1 MQRIDFI
8 TKDNVYLHGILYD
21 APSKE
26 KVIIAVHG
34 MGSDVFRDRKA
45 AIAQKA
51 SEKQISYFCFNNR
64 GHDFVNYIKRK
75 KDGKLKDELCGSAY
89 EDVLDSYYD
98 ILGAVQKM
106 IELGY
111 KNIYLQGHSLGCTK
125 IVYTYN
131 KMMQENNQVLEKIKA
146 IALLSFLDMPSL
158 FKIYLGERYLEK
170 LEYAENQENV
180 KYAMMPFDSFVN
192 PISVK
197 TFLRYNKYNEEI
209 DFAKHGEKEYNYEKL
224 NNIKVPLFMRWGNN
238 NEFIQIPAD
247 KLSKKISEKLDNKNK
262 DVGFIDGA
270 DHHYTGKEN
279 KMAEELIAFID
290 KN

>member
-34 MGSDVFRDRKA
+34 MGSDVFRDRKV
-45 AIAQKA
+45 AIAKKA

-75 KDGKLKDELCGSAY
+75 ADGKLKDELCGSAY

-262 DVGFIDGA
+262 DIGFIDGA